1 MPPFLVDLD
10 ECLKKKKMEAEE
22 KAGCLPENEMMVSTV
37 TGCTASPS
45 VAITVREWP
54 SNVI

>member
-1 MPPFLVDLD
+1 
-10 ECLKKKKMEAEE
+10 MEAEE

-54 SNVI
+54 SNVIWDGQTDPNELISRKR